1 MSRQQRENG
10 SQEAGMVLIAT
21 LLLLVALSIISISS
35 MLSSSI
41 EIELAGNDRKTNIAM
56 QFAEAGAE
64 RARDVLLP
72 FFPYDG
78 TAGTIKAPGADIIAM
93 GSWNGDVDGD
103 GTQDVNLTVA
113 NALATEPGRIMVRSQ
128 GIGPNNARAAIQ
140 VVLAFNQG
148 TGGSH
153 PQAGGGEM
161 NQGNFQ

>member
-1 MSRQQRENG
+1 MNRERREMN
-10 SQEAGMVLIAT
+10 SHEAGMVLITT
-21 LLLLVALSIISISS
+21 LLLLLALSIISISS

-41 EIELAGNDRKTNIAM
+41 EIELAGNDRKTNMAM

-78 TAGTIKAPGADIIAM
+78 AAGTIKEQDADIIAL

-113 NALATEPGRIMVRSQ
+113 DPLTTEPGRIMVRSE
-128 GIGPNNARAAIQ
+128 GIGPNNARAAIR